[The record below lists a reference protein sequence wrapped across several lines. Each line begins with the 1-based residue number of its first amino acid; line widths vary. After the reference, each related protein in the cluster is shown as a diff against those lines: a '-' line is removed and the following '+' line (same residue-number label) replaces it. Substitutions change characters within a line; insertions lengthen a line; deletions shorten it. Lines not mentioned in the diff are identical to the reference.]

1 MKIIVGMSGGVDS
14 TIAALLLKE
23 QGHEVTGVT
32 MKVYSGGPSLTR
44 QTNACY
50 SPDEDADIEYTEQV
64 AHSLGIRLH
73 VFDLKDAY
81 RSNVLDYVS
90 DEYCSG
96 RTPNPCVRC
105 NQHLKFNLLV
115 EAARTSGL
123 SFDCF
128 ATGHYARVEYCAET
142 GRHLLKKAIDK
153 KRDQSYFL
161 CMLSQKQLQRILFPL
176 GEYTKPTVREIARK
190 HQLINCSRADSQDFA
205 AGSYRHLLQKDSSSG
220 YIKDKNET
228 ILGSHS
234 GIWDYT
240 IGQRKG
246 LGIARGKP
254 LYVTAI
260 DYESNT
266 VYVGDEGELLKK
278 ELIARDANWVSIASL
293 TRPMQVTAK
302 IRSSHPDASAVISP
316 ENKGTIRVAFS
327 EPQKSLTPGQMVVF
341 YDEDV
346 LVGGAVID
354 QVVET

>member
-1 MKIIVGMSGGVDS
+1 M
-14 TIAALLLKE
+14 
-23 QGHEVTGVT
+23 GVT
-32 MKVYSGGPSLTR
+32 MKVYSGGPSLTK
-44 QTNACY
+44 QANACY
-50 SPDEDADIEYTEQV
+50 SPDEDSDIEYTEQV
-64 AHSLGIRLH
+64 AHSLGIPFH

-115 EAARTSGL
+115 EAARTRGL

-128 ATGHYARVEYCAET
+128 ATGHYARVEYGAKT
-142 GRHLLKKAIDK
+142 GRYLLKKAIDK

-161 CMLSQKQLQRILFPL
+161 CMLSQKQLQHILFPI
-176 GEYTKPTVREIARK
+176 GEYTKATVREIARK
-190 HQLINCSRADSQDFA
+190 HSLMNSSRADSQDFA
-205 AGSYRHLLQKDSSSG
+205 AGSYRHLLEKESSSG
-220 YIKDKNET
+220 HIKDKKGT
-228 ILGSHS
+228 ILGTHN
-234 GIWDYT
+234 GIWEYT

-246 LGIARGKP
+246 LGIAQGKP

-278 ELIARDANWVSIASL
+278 ELIAGNANWVSIESL
-293 TRPMQVTAK
+293 AGPMQVKAK
-302 IRSSHPDASAVISP
+302 IRSSHPDADALIQP
-316 ENKGTIRVAFS
+316 EDADMIRVTFS

-354 QVVET
+354 HVIQS